1 MLVDLKVKDFVA
13 QVASDSPAPGGGSVA
28 ALSASL
34 GAGLLSML
42 ANLTAGKKG
51 YEEVWTE
58 MEKIAAKA
66 KNAADGF
73 LKTIDDDTAAFNVY
87 MDAIKMPKDT
97 DEQKAARS
105 AAMQAAAKGATNVPL
120 QLARDAFALFDT
132 VEYAIRHGNKNAT
145 SDGAV
150 ALVMLRSGVLAALYN
165 VRINLGGIK
174 DEEFVKRVASEADGL
189 EQSVAGR
196 EGEILK
202 GVEL

>member
-1 MLVDLKVKDFVA
+1 MLVDLKVKDFIA

-51 YEEVWTE
+51 YEDSWNE
-58 MEKIAAKA
+58 MEKTAARA
-66 KNAADGF
+66 KNAAEGF
-73 LKTIDDDTAAFNVY
+73 LKTIDEDTAAFNVY

-97 DEQKAARS
+97 DAQKAERS
-105 AAMQAAAKGATNVPL
+105 AAMQTAAKGATNVPL
-120 QLARDAFALFDT
+120 QLARDAFSLFAP
-132 VEYAIRHGNKNAT
+132 VEYAIKHGNKNAT

-174 DEEFVKRVASEADGL
+174 DEEFVKAVAKEADDL
-189 EQSVAGR
+189 ERAVMVR
-196 EGEILK
+196 EKEILA